1 MSKMELNDDQKL
13 QVAAWIA
20 DGLGLSD
27 LQKRL
32 KSDLDLTLTY
42 MDVRC
47 LVDDLSLVSRDP
59 EVEEKEEDA
68 ASPPTPAPGPPG
80 DPDRKRTPLAIVDKN
95 ADRASLGS
103 GSQYQTPQVL
113 AELKRQREAG
123 VAVVRDSAGIDRV
136 R

>member
-20 DGLGLSD
+20 DGLGLSE

-68 ASPPTPAPGPPG
+68 ASPPTPAPEPPG

-103 GSQYQTPQVL
+103 PSPDCPKQ
-113 AELKRQREAG
+113 
-123 VAVVRDSAGIDRV
+123 SATD
-136 R
+136 